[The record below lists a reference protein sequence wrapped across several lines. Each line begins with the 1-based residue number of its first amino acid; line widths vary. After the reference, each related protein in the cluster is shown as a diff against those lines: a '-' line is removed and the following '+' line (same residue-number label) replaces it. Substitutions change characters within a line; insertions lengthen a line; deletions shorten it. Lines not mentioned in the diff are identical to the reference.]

1 MDRRIFMKSLTGLTA
16 GVMLTNS
23 SDSAQQTVLPGDKL
37 GKLLP
42 TRKLGK
48 TGEAVTML
56 GVGGWHI
63 GRMNEKEA
71 QKTIEIAIKG
81 GVRFFDSAE
90 SYQDG
95 GSESRLG
102 KLLVP
107 KYRDQIFIMTKSA
120 ARDAGTAKQ
129 HLDASRKRLKTDQL
143 DLWQVHNVT
152 SAQDVDQCIQNGVF
166 DVMQEAKAIGKTRY
180 IGFTGHTQP
189 SAHLRLLD
197 QSGIFD
203 VCQMPVNVADLSYK
217 SFVREIL
224 PKLID
229 RGIGI
234 LAMKTLAN
242 GGFFGGSEHGE
253 HGNRPKVVPNRISIA
268 EAINFVWSFPISTLI
283 SGPDDAA
290 QMQEKIDLAESF
302 SVMDESTRQTL
313 VEQVADIAG
322 QNVEFYKA

>member
-1 MDRRIFMKSLTGLTA
+1 MKSLTGLTA

-23 SDSAQQTVLPGDKL
+23 LDSAQQAVQLSDKL

-42 TRKLGK
+42 TRRLGE
-48 TGEAVTML
+48 TGETVTML
-56 GVGGWHI
+56 GIGGWHI
-63 GRMNEKEA
+63 GRMGENEA
-71 QKTIEIAIKG
+71 QKTIEVAIEG

-102 KLLVP
+102 KLLIP

-120 ARDAGTAKQ
+120 ARDAKTAQQ

-143 DLWQVHNVT
+143 DLWQVHNIT

-166 DVMQEAKAIGKTRY
+166 DVMQEAKAAGKTRY

-197 QSGIFD
+197 QSSIFD

-217 SFVREIL
+217 SFVGEIL
-224 PKLID
+224 PKLVD
-229 RGIGI
+229 RGIGV

-283 SGPDDAA
+283 SGPDDAI
-290 QMQEKIDLAESF
+290 QMQEKIDLAELF
-302 SVMDESTRQTL
+302 SGMDESTRQTL
-313 VEQVADIAG
+313 VERVADIAG
-322 QNVEFYKA
+322 QNVEFYKV

>member
-1 MDRRIFMKSLTGLTA
+1 
-16 GVMLTNS
+16 
-23 SDSAQQTVLPGDKL
+23 
-37 GKLLP
+37 
-42 TRKLGK
+42 
-48 TGEAVTML
+48 
-56 GVGGWHI
+56 
-63 GRMNEKEA
+63 
-71 QKTIEIAIKG
+71 
-81 GVRFFDSAE
+81 
-90 SYQDG
+90 
-95 GSESRLG
+95 
-102 KLLVP
+102 
-107 KYRDQIFIMTKSA
+107 
-120 ARDAGTAKQ
+120 
-129 HLDASRKRLKTDQL
+129 
-143 DLWQVHNVT
+143 
-152 SAQDVDQCIQNGVF
+152 
-166 DVMQEAKAIGKTRY
+166 
-180 IGFTGHTQP
+180 
-189 SAHLRLLD
+189 
-197 QSGIFD
+197 
-203 VCQMPVNVADLSYK
+203 MPVNVADLSYK

-283 SGPDDAA
+283 SGPDDAT